1 VVWHDD
7 AVLTDLLLGVGMAAH
22 LPCDEA
28 LTLAEHH
35 PANHPGFQLRVTFDG
50 DVVVEADPRIGL
62 MHRSAEKLF
71 EARDFRQAMLL
82 ANRHDWLSAFTS
94 ELGVALTIESALGLT
109 PPVRATWIR
118 TLLAEAN
125 RMSASLAFLAPVARE
140 MRVPLE
146 TLRERFAD
154 LQEYVTGGRVH
165 PGFARIGGVVRPI
178 DDVGLTDYV
187 QMAAS
192 VDAALTGVRD
202 AIGSYAESLTG
213 VAAVNSADALAWGL
227 SGTVGRASGLDF
239 DLRRDDPYL
248 CYGDLRDL
256 LVVPPRS
263 TGDVPARYA
272 AMIDQLP
279 VSAAIVRACV
289 DELRRLGDGP
299 VDVTLPKVV
308 RLPEGVSY
316 AWVEGPLG
324 ISGCL
329 IASVGDRSPWRMK
342 IRSAS
347 FATMQ
352 VLGPALTGTRRADL
366 ADAVMSFPFVLG
378 DVDR

>member
-1 VVWHDD
+1 
-7 AVLTDLLLGVGMAAH
+7 
-22 LPCDEA
+22 
-28 LTLAEHH
+28 
-35 PANHPGFQLRVTFDG
+35 
-50 DVVVEADPRIGL
+50 
-62 MHRSAEKLF
+62 
-71 EARDFRQAMLL
+71 
-82 ANRHDWLSAFTS
+82 
-94 ELGVALTIESALGLT
+94 
-109 PPVRATWIR
+109 
-118 TLLAEAN
+118 
-125 RMSASLAFLAPVARE
+125 
-140 MRVPLE
+140 
-146 TLRERFAD
+146 
-154 LQEYVTGGRVH
+154 
-165 PGFARIGGVVRPI
+165 
-178 DDVGLTDYV
+178 
-187 QMAAS
+187 MAAS
-192 VDAALTGVRD
+192 VDASLPGVRD
-202 AIGSYAESLTG
+202 AIGSYAEPLGG
-213 VAAVNSADALAWGL
+213 VGVVSSADALAWGL

-248 CYGDLRDL
+248 SYEDLRDL
-256 LVVPPRS
+256 LVVPPQS
-263 TGDVPARYA
+263 MGDVAARYG

-316 AWVEGPLG
+316 TWVEGPLG

-352 VLGPALTGTRRADL
+352 VLGPALTGTHRGDL